1 MATTRTAKP
10 KWGSYGPLVTKWV
23 AVEDPGSEY
32 RPPAAVAHRMIARGY
47 LEELRGPEGEFT
59 GRYKLTDS
67 GFRKARGVV
76 HDG

>member
-1 MATTRTAKP
+1 MAIARTAKP